1 MAVEYTGVYWGFERE
16 AAVGGY
22 REGYRGEEAQR
33 EGGTTAPWQA
43 RRSYA
48 GDIGAL
54 YLRQHESQGRA
65 QRLLGLEMPQPANPP
80 CRRHAAPLPR
90 DAATRESAM
99 PPPRR
104 PPCRSVATPTARRAS
119 AGYTSGCAS
128 AGVGNTKKPRIL
140 ISQSPGPGHGQAGL
154 CAVVVFCV
162 LCFVHAAFVVS
173 LCFVGW

>member
-1 MAVEYTGVYWGFERE
+1 MTRQGAAAPPRGHCTPGPRHSRLR
-16 AAVGGY
+16 AVGGLGW
-22 REGYRGEEAQR
+22 RA
-33 EGGTTAPWQA
+33 APWQA

-65 QRLLGLEMPQPANPP
+65 QRLLGLEMPQPASPP

-104 PPCRSVATPTARRAS
+104 PPCRSVATPTARRAG

-128 AGVGNTKKPRIL
+128 AGVRNTKKPRIL

-154 CAVVVFCV
+154 CAVAISVNLLYSVR
-162 LCFVHAAFVVS
+162 LIWRS
-173 LCFVGW
+173 PSYTILLQ

>member
-1 MAVEYTGVYWGFERE
+1 MAGYGLV
-16 AAVGGY
+16 VGGLGW
-22 REGYRGEEAQR
+22 RA
-33 EGGTTAPWQA
+33 APWQA

-65 QRLLGLEMPQPANPP
+65 QRLLGLEMPQPASPP

-104 PPCRSVATPTARRAS
+104 PPCLEMPQPASPPCHRHAAPRA
-119 AGYTSGCAS
+119 
-128 AGVGNTKKPRIL
+128 
-140 ISQSPGPGHGQAGL
+140 GPWLHPPHAGL
-154 CAVVVFCV
+154 ARDTP
-162 LCFVHAAFVVS
+162 AAAP
-173 LCFVGW
+173 LPG